1 MNLFIIVIMEVINLL
16 FDNIRMDYIDES
28 NLLPGMRWSDRV
40 TYDGMWENNLYN
52 FVRQITPRLVNGIKR
67 PFRLEGMTR
76 IDDTPVHKGIREAL
90 NNMIIHADYLIT
102 GILKVV
108 KTDDGYSFSNP
119 GSLKLPVQ
127 AIYEGGH
134 SVARNPRIQQ
144 MFRMIGLGDNIGS
157 GFPTILS
164 AWGDEQWRK
173 PDLYQ
178 DDELHQVE
186 LRLWMTSLMPIECTE
201 FLKKLFGLKYDHL
214 DRESQ
219 IILGTAYLEESVSNV
234 RMQSILN
241 MHSTDIGHLLSS
253 LVEQKFLVADRKGRW
268 TRYRLNLNY
277 TIVSEQYSLEDMVVI
292 DKGNQIKNES
302 DRIIYKYIEANGF
315 ITTKQVLEI
324 TKITTSQGANMALG
338 RLMKLDLIEKK
349 RKGRQFYYEIKD
361 N

>member
-1 MNLFIIVIMEVINLL
+1 
-16 FDNIRMDYIDES
+16 
-28 NLLPGMRWSDRV
+28 
-40 TYDGMWENNLYN
+40 
-52 FVRQITPRLVNGIKR
+52 
-67 PFRLEGMTR
+67 
-76 IDDTPVHKGIREAL
+76 
-90 NNMIIHADYLIT
+90 
-102 GILKVV
+102 
-108 KTDDGYSFSNP
+108 
-119 GSLKLPVQ
+119 
-127 AIYEGGH
+127 
-134 SVARNPRIQQ
+134 
-144 MFRMIGLGDNIGS
+144 
-157 GFPTILS
+157 
-164 AWGDEQWRK
+164 
-173 PDLYQ
+173 
-178 DDELHQVE
+178 
-186 LRLWMTSLMPIECTE
+186 MPIECTE

-315 ITTKQVLEI
+315 IMTKQVLEI

>member
-1 MNLFIIVIMEVINLL
+1 
-16 FDNIRMDYIDES
+16 
-28 NLLPGMRWSDRV
+28 
-40 TYDGMWENNLYN
+40 
-52 FVRQITPRLVNGIKR
+52 
-67 PFRLEGMTR
+67 
-76 IDDTPVHKGIREAL
+76 
-90 NNMIIHADYLIT
+90 
-102 GILKVV
+102 
-108 KTDDGYSFSNP
+108 
-119 GSLKLPVQ
+119 
-127 AIYEGGH
+127 
-134 SVARNPRIQQ
+134 
-144 MFRMIGLGDNIGS
+144 
-157 GFPTILS
+157 FPTILS

-292 DKGNQIKNES
+292 DKGN
-302 DRIIYKYIEANGF
+302 
-315 ITTKQVLEI
+315 
-324 TKITTSQGANMALG
+324 
-338 RLMKLDLIEKK
+338 
-349 RKGRQFYYEIKD
+349 
-361 N
+361 